1 MSASH
6 SALEHFITGDH
17 GYLRGES
24 SLTSPLASSMVLK
37 KEQSSCKRAVTQGH
51 EGLTFTSAPVKIW
64 GYPSVSSVATMG
76 CSSWVP
82 LLVVSYH

>member
-37 KEQSSCKRAVTQGH
+37 KNRAAAKGQ
-51 EGLTFTSAPVKIW
+51 
-64 GYPSVSSVATMG
+64 
-76 CSSWVP
+76 
-82 LLVVSYH
+82 